1 MIAMAGSRFR
11 SWVWK
16 NKGKKLTKTQ
26 ALEEEAVVPCPWR
39 GWQGWFCDC
48 WKNFKADAA
57 AAKGMKWHWHCQMS
71 RVAGGSKIAGARGE
85 KEQISPSSSYSLV
98 ISYLWKPLLLEANR
112 DPAPKQRLFSEV
124 LAPASHS
131 DVDGWIWNRET
142 KA

>member
-1 MIAMAGSRFR
+1 
-11 SWVWK
+11 
-16 NKGKKLTKTQ
+16 
-26 ALEEEAVVPCPWR
+26 
-39 GWQGWFCDC
+39 
-48 WKNFKADAA
+48 
-57 AAKGMKWHWHCQMS
+57 MS

-131 DVDGWIWNRET
+131 DVDGWI
-142 KA
+142 